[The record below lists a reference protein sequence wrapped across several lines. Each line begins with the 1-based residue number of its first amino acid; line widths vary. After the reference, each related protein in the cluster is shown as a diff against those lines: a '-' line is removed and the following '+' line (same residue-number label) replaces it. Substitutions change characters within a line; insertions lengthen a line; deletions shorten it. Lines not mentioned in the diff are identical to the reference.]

1 MDFENESERH
11 EQPDLVTTLDA
22 LARAEEG
29 NLSAT
34 IFYGLSNLPYDDAL
48 QVRPVWDRLPSSARR
63 KILREMIDLSEAN
76 FEMDFGAIG
85 WFGLDDADSAVRE
98 ASIEVLWEDESTE
111 LMNRLI
117 EMVQWDE
124 VPEVRAAAASAIG
137 RFVLLGEL
145 GDIPESAFNTV
156 QEAVVNVL
164 TNLDEDVDVRRRA
177 LEAIANSSHEIVEEA
192 IQEAYTGDERRMQVS
207 AVFAM
212 GRSCDP
218 QWSDYVLRELTSDDP
233 EMRYEAARAAGELEV
248 AEAVPHLTRLALD
261 SDREV
266 QDMAIWSLGEIGG
279 KEALRVLSAMA
290 KDAEDQGDRDLR
302 EAIDDAIATAN
313 LASGS
318 LSLFD
323 FDQDER

>member
-1 MDFENESERH
+1 MDFENESDQH
-11 EQPDLVTTLDA
+11 EQPDLATTLEA
-22 LARAEEG
+22 LARAEDG
-29 NLSAT
+29 SLSAT
-34 IFYGLSNLPYDDAL
+34 IFYGLSNLSYDDAR
-48 QVRPVWDRLPSSARR
+48 QVKPVWDQLPSSARR

-85 WFGLDDADSAVRE
+85 WFGLDDTDSSVRE
-98 ASIEVLWEDESTE
+98 ASIEVLWEDESAE
-111 LMNRLI
+111 LVTRLI

-124 VPEVRAAAASAIG
+124 VPEVRAAAASALG

-145 GDIPESAFNTV
+145 EELPDSAFTTV

-177 LEAIANSSHEIVEEA
+177 LEAIANSSQEIVEEA
-192 IQEAYTGDERRMQVS
+192 IHESYTGDERRMQVS

-212 GRSCDP
+212 GRSADP
-218 QWSDYVLRELTSDDP
+218 QWSDFVLRELTSDDP
-233 EMRYEAARAAGELEV
+233 EMRYEAARAAGELEI

-261 SDREV
+261 RDREI

-279 KEALRVLSAMA
+279 KEALRVLNAMA
-290 KDAEDQGDRDLR
+290 KDAEDSGDRDLR

>member
-1 MDFENESERH
+1 MDYDNESDRH
-11 EQPDLVTTLDA
+11 EQPDLATTLDA
-22 LARAEEG
+22 LALAEEG
-29 NLSAT
+29 SLSAT
-34 IFYGLSNLPYDDAL
+34 IFYGLSNLPNDDAR
-48 QVRPVWDRLPSSARR
+48 QVKPVWDQLPSSARR

-85 WFGLDDADSAVRE
+85 WFGLDDPDSSVRE
-98 ASIEVLWEDESTE
+98 ASIEVLWEDESAE
-111 LMNRLI
+111 LMTRLI

-124 VPEVRAAAASAIG
+124 VPEVRAAAASALG

-145 GDIPESAFNTV
+145 GELPDSAFTTV

-164 TNLDEDVDVRRRA
+164 INLDEDVDVRRRA
-177 LEAIANSSHEIVEEA
+177 LEAIANSSQEIVEEA
-192 IQEAYTGDERRMQVS
+192 IHEAYTGDERRMQVS

-212 GRSCDP
+212 GRSADP
-218 QWSDYVLRELTSDDP
+218 QWSDFVLRELTSDDP
-233 EMRYEAARAAGELEV
+233 EMRYEAARAAGELEI

-261 SDREV
+261 RDREI

-279 KEALRVLSAMA
+279 KEALRVLNAMA
-290 KDAEDQGDRDLR
+290 KDAENSGDRDLR